1 MRRIYSV
8 QATIFSCELSI
19 KHIVVERVLDV
30 YVLHI
35 QIRLAVSRYL
45 LLDSDQS

>member
-8 QATIFSCELSI
+8 QATISCELSI

-35 QIRLAVSRYL
+35 QIRLAVSSYL